1 MKIAFLDDHPQLAE
15 AIAGAVAAALPGTQ
29 VDCYSHWSELEPTLV
44 PEQYDL
50 LFLDM
55 RLEDCLGAELIVP
68 IQELSP
74 KTRIVL
80 LSAFAQNDL
89 LLKYLNLGI
98 VGYISKTSPI
108 ETLLKAVNAVAAGGT
123 FFDENI
129 NLDAESKQADSDTRK
144 SS

>member
-89 LLKYLNLGI
+89 LLKCLNLGI

-129 NLDAESKQADSDTRK
+129 NLDAESKQAEPDTRK